1 MIHNP
6 KRSPKSLPTQINF
19 RRLFVKPSV
28 ICQSRGSLSSKV
40 PKGTTC
46 MISIAPPSTGICGVL
61 PPNFST
67 RSDRVQLKQSM
78 VMLEDGLC
86 WLDGSKYRG
95 AVLR

>member
-1 MIHNP
+1 
-6 KRSPKSLPTQINF
+6 
-19 RRLFVKPSV
+19 
-28 ICQSRGSLSSKV
+28 
-40 PKGTTC
+40 